1 MDTFARLHPRGFY
14 VTETRAY
21 PFNAH
26 FGLLGTLRVA
36 PPPRFPHERVFV
48 YSRPP
53 LKRSDELVVF
63 RQCADIGAAYE
74 VRRTWECVALSA
86 YDSSDDGHDDGR
98 EDGHDDGHYD
108 GHDDGHED
116 GCMSVVF
123 ADFGAYYDALARGP
137 FRAAAGP

>member
-1 MDTFARLHPRGFY
+1 MDFARLHPRGFY

-26 FGLLGTLRVA
+26 FGLLGTSRVA

-63 RQCADIGAAYE
+63 RQCADIGAVYE
-74 VRRTWECVALSA
+74 VRWNWVACVALSA
-86 YDSSDDGHDDGR
+86 YDSVDLADDGH
-98 EDGHDDGHYD
+98 
-108 GHDDGHED
+108 HED
-116 GCMSVVF
+116 DTVF
-123 ADFGAYYDALARGP
+123 DDFAAYYDTLARG
-137 FRAAAGP
+137 G